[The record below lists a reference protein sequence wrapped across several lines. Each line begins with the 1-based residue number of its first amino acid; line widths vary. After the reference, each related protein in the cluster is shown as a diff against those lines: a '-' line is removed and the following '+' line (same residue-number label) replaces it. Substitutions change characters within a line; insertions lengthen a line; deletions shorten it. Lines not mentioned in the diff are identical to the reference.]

1 MKNTASFLA
10 ILLSSLFYSQEIATT
25 ESNKKVKLNPNNTW
39 EYITDIN
46 TDETKL
52 TSSDVKDIAGYM
64 STDLLNPP
72 LKLYKDGEDNLVKVK
87 TKFNAPIEKYNESDF
102 DRINLMYT
110 ISLSWTKNKLKNP
123 YSFSPKEIDLSYDS
137 DYDIWWCRV
146 KYVAKNS
153 YGGEVAGSSF
163 FTYPMEKVY
172 KPYSEDEL
180 LNLTKKKKKT
190 KK

>member
-1 MKNTASFLA
+1 MKNIASFLA
-10 ILLSSLFYSQEIATT
+10 ILLSSLYYSQEIATT

-52 TSSDVKDIAGYM
+52 TSSDVKDIAGYI

-72 LKLYKDGEDNLVKVK
+72 LKLYKDGEDNLTKVKVK
-87 TKFNAPIEKYNESDF
+87 FDAPVEKFNQTDF
-102 DRINLMYT
+102 ERINLMYE
-110 ISLSWTKNKLKNP
+110 ISLSWAKNKLKNP
-123 YSFSPKEIDLSYDS
+123 YSFSPKEISLSYNS
-137 DYDIWWCRV
+137 TYDIWWCSV

-180 LNLTKKKKKT
+180 LNLTKKKAKK
-190 KK
+190 